1 MSTRCNVA
9 IKLKPEDLNKKLTF
23 VENDKIHEL
32 YTDSGFSYM
41 FIYIHHDGYLSG
53 VGYGLLNELG
63 TDYET
68 VKNYILQG
76 NRTSFEYPYYECKED
91 WDDNKPNFCK
101 SIDGPIP
108 NDYFYLYD
116 NGKWFYRWF
125 KDEGNLKELTN
136 EIINNN

>member
-9 IKLKPEDLNKKLTF
+9 IKLRPEDLNKKLTF
-23 VENDKIHEL
+23 IENDKIHEL
-32 YTDSGFSYM
+32 FVDSGFSYM
-41 FIYIHHDGYLSG
+41 FIYIHHDGYLKG

-63 TDYET
+63 TDYEK

-76 NRTSFEYPYYECKED
+76 DRTSFNEPYYECGED
-91 WDDNKPNFCK
+91 WDDGSPRFCK

-136 EIINNN
+136 EIINN

>member
-9 IKLKPEDLNKKLTF
+9 IKLRPEDLNKKLTF

-32 YTDSGFSYM
+32 FVDSGFSYM
-41 FIYIHHDGYLSG
+41 FIYIHHNGYLQG

-63 TDYET
+63 TNYEK

-76 NRTSFEYPYYECKED
+76 DRTSFNEPYYECGED
-91 WDDNKPNFCK
+91 WDDDAPIFCK

-116 NGKWFYRWF
+116 NGKWYYRWF

-136 EIINNN
+136 EIINN

>member
-9 IKLKPEDLNKKLTF
+9 IKLRPEDLNKKLTF

-32 YTDSGFSYM
+32 FVDSGFSYM
-41 FIYIHHDGYLSG
+41 FIYIHHDGYLKG
-53 VGYGLLNELG
+53 VGYRLLNELG
-63 TDYET
+63 TDYEK

-76 NRTSFEYPYYECKED
+76 DRTSFNEPYYECGED
-91 WDDNKPNFCK
+91 WDDDTPNFCK

-116 NGKWFYRWF
+116 DGKWYYRWF

-136 EIINNN
+136 EIINN